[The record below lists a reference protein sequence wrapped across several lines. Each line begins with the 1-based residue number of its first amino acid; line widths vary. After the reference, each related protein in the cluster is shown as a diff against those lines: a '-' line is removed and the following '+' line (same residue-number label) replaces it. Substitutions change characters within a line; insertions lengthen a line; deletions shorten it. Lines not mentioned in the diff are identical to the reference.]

1 MKRHSALFLCL
12 ACVAA
17 LSSSCVTAK
26 DAGKSIEDLSWELI
40 DYFPKD
46 GDHTVAVYYF
56 TEGGE
61 ISPSSEYVINRMT
74 TEIANAIHEESAGI
88 KIVSRGALD
97 RLIQEQAF
105 QVSEFA
111 DPDSQLAIGK
121 QLGAD
126 LIITGTITRL
136 SGNYEINAQLI
147 DVRTAAV
154 LGGVARSFRMDSE
167 GPKK

>member
-1 MKRHSALFLCL
+1 MKQRFALFLCF
-12 ACVAA
+12 ACIAA
-17 LSSSCVTAK
+17 LSSCVTTK
-26 DAGKSIEDLSWELI
+26 DAGKAIEDLSWELV
-40 DYFPKD
+40 DYFPT
-46 GDHTVAVYYF
+46 GGEHTVAVYYF
-56 TEGGE
+56 SEGGE

-74 TEIANAIHEESAGI
+74 TEISNAIREDKMSF
-88 KIVSRGALD
+88 KIVSRTALD
-97 RLIQEQAF
+97 RLLQEQAF

-111 DPDSQLAIGK
+111 DPESQLAIGK

-167 GPKK
+167 KAKK